1 MRSILYVLF
10 TAITLSLSGQSL
22 FKRDTAYNDIFLGF
36 YPNIYFSEIL
46 VDENTDEKAR
56 LFSLELKPYI
66 AYNLYKNI
74 YLGCNFSYEFFASN
88 FYEKENFIEAGVF
101 MRYIIPYTLDKR
113 FLKRFHFYTEFG
125 YSKTN
130 YRIVSDILR
139 TVEYKT
145 VKIEEDFIISKSLN
159 QSKFSLPIGFTFH
172 ASSKFFIDLNWQ
184 YIHFINGTNIN
195 GFMCGIGYNMGTKQ

>member
-1 MRSILYVLF
+1 MKSILFFVFISL
-10 TAITLSLSGQSL
+10 TISLSGQ
-22 FKRDTAYNDIFLGF
+22 KPIKHDTTYNKFMLGI
-36 YPNIYFSEIL
+36 YPSFSYSEQLI
-46 VDENTDEKAR
+46 DDNSEEKANIFILDIR
-56 LFSLELKPYI
+56 PYF
-66 AYNLYKNI
+66 AYNLYKNL